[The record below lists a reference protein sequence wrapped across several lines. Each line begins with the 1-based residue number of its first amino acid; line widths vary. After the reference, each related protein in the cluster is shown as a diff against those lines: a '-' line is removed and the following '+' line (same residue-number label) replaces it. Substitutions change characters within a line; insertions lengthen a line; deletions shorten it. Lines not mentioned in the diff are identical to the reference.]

1 MFMKKKIKK
10 RPEMKKK
17 SIFYFKIT
25 VFEAQTKSILFQL
38 TMISGEFLDFRLSKH
53 LFF

>member
-1 MFMKKKIKK
+1 MFMKKNQKETRNEKK
-10 RPEMKKK
+10 RA
-17 SIFYFKIT
+17 FYFKIT

>member
-10 RPEMKKK
+10 RPEMKKRA
-17 SIFYFKIT
+17 FYFKIT
-25 VFEAQTKSILFQL
+25 VLEAQTKSILFQL